1 MGWVAHILTRGGTFR
16 AGLYHD
22 VDVDHE
28 GDEGKQDDYKDD
40 ISDHAN
46 YADVD

>member
-1 MGWVAHILTRGGTFR
+1 MDWVARILTRGGTFR

-28 GDEGKQDDYKDD
+28 GDEGKTG
-40 ISDHAN
+40 
-46 YADVD
+46 